1 MTKTNSRVPISENPN
16 GAGVAGGRLPSTTLQ
31 PFQRRFLRGAL
42 AEGVE
47 VAALSL
53 PRGNGKSWLSAHI
66 LTRCLTPTDPLF
78 HPGKEYL
85 LCAASLEQARIIFR
99 FIRATIEPS
108 DPQKH
113 YRWIDSTAKVG
124 VTHVPTNTRLRAM
137 SSNGKTAMGIVDCP
151 LLVAD
156 EPGAWEVTGGTL
168 MADAIE
174 TSLGKPGSDMKVV
187 YIGTL
192 APAENGWWH
201 DLIKAGSKDGVYV
214 QALQGDPEKW
224 DQWKEIKRCNPLTK
238 ISAAFRKRLLLER
251 NEARGD
257 SRLKARFLSYRLNVP
272 SQDDERMLVDADD
285 FKVMMNRET
294 PEREGQPIVAIDLGG
309 GRSWSAATAI
319 WENGRVECL
328 ALAPGLPDLAGQE
341 KRDHVAKGLY
351 QRLCDKGLL
360 TVDEGLRQQRP
371 IALWDAVT
379 EAWGYPCLV
388 ICDRFRLGELQ
399 DAIGNDAPVEPRVT
413 QWSESSFDIRA
424 LRRGIGDGPFKVS
437 EESQPLMIASLAVA
451 HVKSDDAGNV
461 RLVKRGSNNTSRDDV
476 AAAFTLAA
484 GAWERS
490 PKDVESE
497 VREPILV

>member
-1 MTKTNSRVPISENPN
+1 MLR
-16 GAGVAGGRLPSTTLQ
+16 
-31 PFQRRFLRGAL
+31 PFQKRFLRGAL
-42 AEGVE
+42 AENVE
-47 VAALSL
+47 VSALSL

-66 LTRCLTPTDPLF
+66 LQRCLTPGDDLF

-99 FIRATIEPS
+99 FIRAEIEPA

-113 YRWIDSTAKVG
+113 YRWLDSTSKVG

-156 EPGAWEVTGGTL
+156 EPGAWEVTGGEL

-192 APAENGWWH
+192 APAEAGWWH
-201 DLIKAGSKDGVYV
+201 DLIKGGSKDGVYV

-224 DQWKEIKRCNPLTK
+224 DQWREIKRVNPLTAV
-238 ISAAFRKRLLLER
+238 SPSFRKRLLLER
-251 NEARGD
+251 DAAHGD

-272 SQDDERMLVDADD
+272 SVDDERMLVDAED
-285 FKVMMNRET
+285 FTQMMRRQT
-294 PEREGQPIVAIDLGG
+294 PPREGQPIVAIDLGG
-309 GRSWSAATAI
+309 GRAWSAATAI

-328 ALAPGLPDLAGQE
+328 ALAPGIPDLAGQE
-341 KRDHVAKGLY
+341 KRDHVSKGLY
-351 QRLCDKGLL
+351 QRLCDRGLL
-360 TVDEGLRQQRP
+360 FVDEGLRQQRP

-379 EAWGYPCLV
+379 EAWGYPVLV
-388 ICDRFRLGELQ
+388 LCDRFRLGELQ

-437 EESQPLMIASLAVA
+437 EDSQPLMVASLAVA

-476 AAAFTLAA
+476 AAAFTLAS

-490 PKDVESE
+490 PKGDDVEE
-497 VREPILV
+497 VRAPILV